1 MSIARGLLTGFLK
14 EGLEQKAARDE
25 MYADMVR
32 ETGQEFRK
40 TAQLFRQ
47 DEKDI
52 ERRFNIVS
60 AAHGPN
66 AGLYASYNKLLDSD
80 AGAKLVV
87 DQLGKN
93 PELKKQI
100 EDFDFQG
107 YNFNTSKTQRF
118 MNFKDQQKDVIN
130 LITKNQGSGPVAEL
144 FFKDMKAMD
153 TGTQVTRPELDLPD
167 LGVGTGTSAI
177 SADDMRQFRSA
188 AFSEFKSMEKDEFS
202 KEFKNTFSEGYDPD
216 KDGPSKDLY
225 SFNRYFTEFY
235 LPKVLGTKTDTSMKT
250 QMEDVTGAQQTGETT
265 TFNMDNTFTFNGKLY
280 NIPDQF
286 KGQSIPEITKRS
298 LASQQDKEAPTKN
311 NPNVMSAQNAINII
325 KAQNP
330 NDPRIEDIKR
340 DLRLILGVTNLDGL
354 IL

>member
-52 ERRFNIVS
+52 ERRFNLVS

-118 MNFKDQQKDVIN
+118 MNFKDQQKDAIN

-153 TGTQVTRPELDLPD
+153 TGTQVTRPELDLPALSD
-167 LGVGTGTSAI
+167 TPKSFNDFTALPI
-177 SADDMRQFRSA
+177 NEKRQLRSDA
-188 AFSEFKSMEKDEFS
+188 RDEFDALARDKNTKRFKDSFAEGYNPDRDGPNKDE
-202 KEFKNTFSEGYDPD
+202 YA
-216 KDGPSKDLY
+216 
-225 SFNRYFTEFY
+225 FNNYFRNNY
-235 LPKVLGTKTDTSMKT
+235 LPKV
-250 QMEDVTGAQQTGETT
+250 
-265 TFNMDNTFTFNGKLY
+265 Y
-280 NIPDQF
+280 NIPF
-286 KGQSIPEITKRS
+286 KSAGRFEEDSRVN
-298 LASQQDKEAPTKN
+298 LAQD
-311 NPNVMSAQNAINII
+311 AINRARAAGDEQAVEAI
-325 KAQNP
+325 KQQLRTDLGISNLG
-330 NDPRIEDIKR
+330 ELIK
-340 DLRLILGVTNLDGL
+340 
-354 IL
+354 